1 MKKTLL
7 SLFVAATAAFTATA
21 QTNLVKNGD
30 FEKWSNDRPESW
42 VSASS
47 ASNAQLAQSTTA
59 HSGTYS
65 VKVLGSTS
73 GNKRLATS
81 ELTLKPGTY
90 TMTFFVKGETSTD
103 AISYGY
109 AAKNEQGKLTYNYLL
124 EEDGKHAKSF
134 TGFADWTEQ
143 QHTFTLAAETEL
155 SLLVMIRK
163 GSTAVYVDDFKFTT
177 TDGGLSTGGATEP
190 ETPQSSENVVYEI
203 AFDVNSNGW
212 TMDDIKLGTGLTYIW
227 KHDAKYKY
235 MKASAYKNSL
245 MEAESILISPEIN
258 LGKDNKLTF
267 EHAANKMGD
276 GKPQDFFT
284 LMIREG
290 QTGEWKTLT
299 IPTYPAGTDWKFIS
313 AGEIDLSAYSNKK
326 VQLGFKYTSTNEVTG
341 TWEIKNLKVTGT
353 KPTSISTTQIAPAVE
368 TIYDLS
374 GRRVNSAAKGIFI
387 VNGKKVVH

>member
-47 ASNAQLAQSTTA
+47 ASNAKLEQSTTA
-59 HSGTYS
+59 HGGTYS

-90 TMTFFVKGETSTD
+90 TMTFFVKGETSDD

-124 EEDGKHAKSF
+124 EDDGKHSKSF

-177 TDGGLSTGGATEP
+177 TDGGLATGGATEP
-190 ETPQSSENVVYEI
+190 ETPQSTDGVVYEI

-212 TMDDIKLGTGLTYIW
+212 TMNDVNLGGLTYIW
-227 KHDAKYKY
+227 KHDAKFKY
-235 MKASAYKNSL
+235 MKASAYKGGL
-245 MEAESILISPEIN
+245 REAESILISPEIT

-290 QTGEWKTLT
+290 QTGEWKELA

-313 AGEIDLSAYSNKK
+313 AGEIDLSAYRDKK
-326 VQLGFKYTSTNEVTG
+326 IQLGFRYTSTNDVTG
-341 TWEIKNLKVTGT
+341 TWEIKNLKVTGES
-353 KPTSISTTQIAPAVE
+353 PTAISTATVAPAVE
-368 TIYDLS
+368 AIYDLS
-374 GRRVNSAAKGIFI
+374 GRRVSNAAKGLLI
-387 VNGKKVVH
+387 VNGKKVVR